1 MQTESHL
8 FPKLNGDHFLH
19 TWSATN
25 NQKTLAHV
33 KEAKSVEKQTNYLGK
48 KVGSTSIRQTTF
60 GQTKFRQN

>member
-1 MQTESHL
+1 
-8 FPKLNGDHFLH
+8 
-19 TWSATN
+19 
-25 NQKTLAHV
+25 V